1 MKTKGYHI
9 LVVDDD
15 PNVLWVTALALE
27 GEGYR
32 TTPALGGEA
41 AIKAL
46 EQWNYDL
53 VLTDLNMPGADGGDV
68 LRKARQSH
76 PLAPVIIMTGN
87 PSQLDDE
94 ADFANTPD
102 IVLRKPFNIVELLSS
117 LEGCLCAS

>member
-15 PNVLWVTALALE
+15 PNVLLVTALALE

-41 AIKAL
+41 AIQAL

-76 PLAPVIIMTGN
+76 PLAPVIIMTGS
-87 PSQLDDE
+87 PDQLDNE
-94 ADFANTPD
+94 SDFASTPD
-102 IVLRKPFNIVELLSS
+102 IVLRKPFNMVELLSS
-117 LEGCLCAS
+117 LEGCLCPS

>member
-1 MKTKGYHI
+1 MKGKGYNI

-27 GEGYR
+27 GEGYC

-41 AIKAL
+41 AIRAL
-46 EQWNYDL
+46 EKQNYDL

-87 PSQLDDE
+87 PDQLDDE
-94 ADFANTPD
+94 SDFANTPD
-102 IVLRKPFNIVELLSS
+102 IVLKKPFNIVELLSS
-117 LEGCLCAS
+117 LEGCLSAS